1 MSKRFAMQR
10 FLGLSQEEIME
21 NERLWREENQD
32 IGGNEE
38 AAAAELRGA
47 GITPGGIQDELAPQ
61 EEGGEETGGVM
72 APTVSTPDTGASG
85 VPAPAAPPA

>member
-1 MSKRFAMQR
+1 MQR

-32 IGGNEE
+32 ISGNEE

-47 GITPGGIQDELAPQ
+47 GITPGGIQDELAPP
-61 EEGGEETGGVM
+61 EEGMEGEEDGVM
-72 APTVSTPDTGASG
+72 APTVSTPATGASG
-85 VPAPAAPPA
+85 VPAPAAPTA